1 MAITLISNV
10 GFTEINTSGT
20 VNTVAGI
27 KDNLPV
33 QFYKIVSNIDG
44 QLVIDNNDNHKK
56 LILDVNGKTIN
67 GQNQSA
73 ISYNGNDTL
82 EIKGQ
87 GLITSGGTVRVSANG
102 SGSYNAT
109 PTLGDGSVVITMT
122 SPNFDIIFNENYTL
136 ENEPYRD
143 KHGIR
148 TPDNIPSG
156 ETWLGLTGAKG
167 ANINGLTA
175 NGFSFNNVGTLMSGV
190 TGSVGSFEF
199 YRMTDA
205 RRSRSDMGYK
215 AYVWCS
221 TGMFKKGVTNNTNSS
236 STSNPDYISEPA
248 SNPYTGGYYSPQ
260 GSRDS
265 GNDHN
270 AYSNFAAMGRLE
282 SVSIPTRS
290 FAITNNNTFDI
301 SFYSITPP
309 ETFVVTVVSG
319 VFYID
324 GVANPV
330 LNLKRGVTYTFDVSD
345 ASNQNHPFRF
355 RDASDASYT
364 TGVTVSGTEG
374 QANATVV
381 IVVPP
386 NAPNTLKYYCT
397 THGNGMGNTINI
409 TSLTEN
415 VTASAN
421 GGTASLQV
429 YNTNQLWYIEGT
441 KGSTQSLVG
450 NGTGTGT
457 VTSVSGGD
465 GATGNVVV
473 SVANNVQDF
482 PVKTGDE
489 VYAGMEY
496 TPDKSGILNSS
507 QVYPKSYGNTVPVGV
522 SSSAFPNG
530 GMGSAIFSINT
541 DLYSPSH
548 DAANYTNANSRQ
560 GRCAARLISD
570 LGSPVRFTYSGAI
583 GGNNFAL
590 TGNGASASGTV
601 SGGSAT
607 GITTSVTANNSYE
620 FFFTNTSHVL
630 KFYAENYNGNIK
642 WFWSNRPTSANGPN
656 TINRFAETGASY
668 GTTYTMTSV
677 TLPNAGTYTE
687 GKAFAVNNGNDT
699 DISFTGVSTTAI
711 VTASSLTT
719 VTNLNSTDED
729 WNYTGTRSALNGD
742 GNPLGADPA
751 FGGTGVTNNA
761 SGEPTAG
768 IDFSNYTGKYSRTQ

>member
-1 MAITLISNV
+1 
-10 GFTEINTSGT
+10 
-20 VNTVAGI
+20 
-27 KDNLPV
+27 
-33 QFYKIVSNIDG
+33 
-44 QLVIDNNDNHKK
+44 
-56 LILDVNGKTIN
+56 
-67 GQNQSA
+67 
-73 ISYNGNDTL
+73 
-82 EIKGQ
+82 
-87 GLITSGGTVRVSANG
+87 
-102 SGSYNAT
+102 
-109 PTLGDGSVVITMT
+109 
-122 SPNFDIIFNENYTL
+122 
-136 ENEPYRD
+136 
-143 KHGIR
+143 
-148 TPDNIPSG
+148 
-156 ETWLGLTGAKG
+156 
-167 ANINGLTA
+167 
-175 NGFSFNNVGTLMSGV
+175 MSGV

-570 LGSPVRFTYSGAI
+570 LGSPVRFTYSGTI

>member
-570 LGSPVRFTYSGAI
+570 LGSPVRFTYSGTI

-607 GITTSVTANNSYE
+607 GITTSVAANNSYE

>member
-167 ANINGLTA
+167 ANT

-570 LGSPVRFTYSGAI
+570 LGSPVRFTYSGTI